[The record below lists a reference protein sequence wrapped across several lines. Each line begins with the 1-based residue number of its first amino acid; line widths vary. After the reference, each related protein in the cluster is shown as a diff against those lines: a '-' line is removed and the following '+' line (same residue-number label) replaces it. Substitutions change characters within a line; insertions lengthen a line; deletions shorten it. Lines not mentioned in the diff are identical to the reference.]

1 MLHWQPVA
9 PLIEG
14 RFHYWDEFIGSG
26 PPPVK
31 TRQGWLHIYH
41 GVAGHF
47 GSSNIY
53 QAGVMLLDLNNPAKV
68 LSRSWCNILEPREL
82 YELTGQVPNV
92 VFPCGIIVKEYDAD
106 GFAKGDSEVFVYYG
120 AADTCVGLAVSTIHE
135 LISLTQQ

>member
-1 MLHWQPVA
+1 MEARAAPAGIWQLHWEPVA
-9 PLIEG
+9 TLIEG

-53 QAGVMLLDLNNPAKV
+53 QAGVMLLDLQDPSKV
-68 LSRSWCNILEPREL
+68 LSRSWCNILEPREM

-92 VFPCGIIVKEYDAD
+92 VFPSGMIVKEFDA
-106 GFAKGDSEVFVYYG
+106 
-120 AADTCVGLAVSTIHE
+120 
-135 LISLTQQ
+135 